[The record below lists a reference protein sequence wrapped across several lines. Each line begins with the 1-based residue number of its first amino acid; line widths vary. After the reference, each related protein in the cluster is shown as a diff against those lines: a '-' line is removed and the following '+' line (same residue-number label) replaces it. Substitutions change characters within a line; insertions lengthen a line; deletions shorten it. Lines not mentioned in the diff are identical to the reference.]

1 MALTTSPRTVTRHFQ
16 NFVRHRLFTAGY
28 EITSVSWCTL
38 DSRKWGFS
46 LTTGQRI
53 GISFGGAGDPD
64 AIYIVVSGPDAQP
77 VRRVLKPF
85 ERPSAKD
92 IARRQRRAKKPWWRH
107 GCLPVGY
114 DPNKQEPGYCYH
126 GTRRRW
132 LRSIARQGLMP
143 HEPGPGEGAWDDPDR
158 ADWLPGEEEEA
169 FGGRVF
175 ASSAFDVALD
185 TADVCRNGVVL
196 RMPLDSRWDWRR
208 GAGDLFAI
216 DPIEPESI
224 EVLWD
229 DANWHPLLELVATL
243 PARRRLTTIWG
254 IRFVKD

>member
-16 NFVRHRLFTAGY
+16 NVVRHRLFTAGY

-38 DSRKWGFS
+38 DSRKWGFT

-77 VRRVLKPF
+77 VRRLLKPF

-92 IARRQRRAKKPWWRH
+92 RRQHRAKKPGWCH
-107 GCLPVGY
+107 GCLLIGY
-114 DPNKQEPGYCYH
+114 DRAKQEPGYCYH

-132 LRSIARQGLMP
+132 LRSIGRQGLMP
-143 HEPGPGEGAWDDPDR
+143 HEPGPEGWLDYDPEPGAWM
-158 ADWLPGEEEEA
+158 LCEEEDPYEPRVYATENFEEA
-169 FGGRVF
+169 RRY
-175 ASSAFDVALD
+175 AEIHRD
-185 TADVCRNGVVL
+185 GVVL
-196 RMPLDSRWDWRR
+196 RMAREPGWEANGEHLHQ
-208 GAGDLFAI
+208 L
-216 DPIEPESI
+216 DPIEPEAI

-229 DANWHPLLELVATL
+229 DANWHPLLEIVATL